1 MHHLLTL
8 LPGSLNP
15 GGPTTTAGGAIDPRS
30 APDEALKRAG
40 DAVLS
45 SGQAIAGSWLLVVV
59 FGLGAWYLFQRGR
72 KLTALAGS
80 LVGLFLG
87 VMLIF
92 NPAFVLDVLRG
103 MGLKIT
109 QAKP

>member
-15 GGPTTTAGGAIDPRS
+15 GGPTTTAGGAVDPRT

-40 DAVLS
+40 DALLT
-45 SGQAIAGSWLLVVV
+45 SGQAIAASWLLVGIMAMGVW
-59 FGLGAWYLFQRGR
+59 FLFQRGR

-80 LVGLFLG
+80 IVVVFLG
-87 VMLIF
+87 VTLIF
-92 NPAFVLDVLRG
+92 NPQFLLDVLRG
-103 MGLKIT
+103 IGIKVT